1 MPGGVNSPVRAFK
14 SVNGDPIFIE
24 KGKGS
29 KIYDI
34 DGNEY
39 IDCISSWG
47 PLIFGHAYSETI
59 SSINRVSKKGTTF
72 GTPTEIETEIAEKI
86 ASMIPSVEKVRM
98 VNSGTEATMSAIRLA
113 RGYTKKRIIIK
124 FAGNYHGHG
133 DSFLIKAGS
142 GSITLGLPDSLGV
155 TENVAKDTLIARY
168 NDIDSVEKI
177 LIENKERNFLIK
189 LEKIVMFWLCQQHQ
203 YLEQ

>member
-39 IDCISSWG
+39 IDYISSWG

-155 TENVAKDTLIARY
+155 TENVAKDT
-168 NDIDSVEKI
+168 SVSYTHLRAHET
-177 LIENKERNFLIK
+177 
-189 LEKIVMFWLCQQHQ
+189 
-203 YLEQ
+203 